1 MKILIAD
8 DHVLFRDGLK
18 LIVEDTFSDA
28 EVVEADNFTE
38 ALIQVDR
45 QVDID
50 MALVDFGM
58 PGMEGFNGIS
68 TLRARL
74 PSTPLVVI
82 SGRED
87 RETIL
92 DTLRAGASGFIP
104 KGSPRARIANI
115 LETVLH
121 GGIHFPQEVIEAMNT
136 LGRAEHTRDSVI
148 ATLTPRQLDV
158 LVLVGKGHSNKE
170 IAQTLNLTE
179 GTVKVHLGAIFRALG
194 VQNRTRAG
202 MVCVKLG
209 LAIERNGN

>member
-1 MKILIAD
+1 MKFLIAD
-8 DHVLFRDGLK
+8 DHALFRDGLK
-18 LIVEDTFSDA
+18 LIVEDTFADS
-28 EVVEADNFTE
+28 EVLEAANFTE
-38 ALIQVDR
+38 ALSMVGR
-45 QVDID
+45 QHDID
-50 MALVDFGM
+50 MTLADFGM
-58 PGMEGFNGIS
+58 PGMDGFNGIS

-104 KGSPRARIANI
+104 KGSSRTQIAKI
-115 LETVLH
+115 LETVIS
-121 GGIHFPQEVIEAMNT
+121 GGIHFPQEVIEAINT
-136 LGRAEHTRDSVI
+136 LGRAEHTRESVI

-158 LVLVGKGHSNKE
+158 LVHVGMGHSNKE
-170 IAQTLNLTE
+170 IAHMLNLTE

-194 VQNRTRAG
+194 VQNRTRAA

-209 LAIERNGN
+209 LVDDARTV